1 MESLHLDHLLDVLG
15 LGGGHALHHHGAA
28 PHRHAAHV
36 RDRLEEGLE
45 RGAAEPPEGNVL
57 PRLVCSL
64 YLLTSWA
71 SGTPP
76 LVARELSGARYVLLR
91 SRSDVMVNL
100 YETEF
105 YDLGFVIMS

>member
-45 RGAAEPPEGNVL
+45 GGAAEPPEGNVL
-57 PRLVCSL
+57 PRLLPV
-64 YLLTSWA
+64 
-71 SGTPP
+71 P
-76 LVARELSGARYVLLR
+76 L
-91 SRSDVMVNL
+91 DQ
-100 YETEF
+100 
-105 YDLGFVIMS
+105 LGLGDAALGGK